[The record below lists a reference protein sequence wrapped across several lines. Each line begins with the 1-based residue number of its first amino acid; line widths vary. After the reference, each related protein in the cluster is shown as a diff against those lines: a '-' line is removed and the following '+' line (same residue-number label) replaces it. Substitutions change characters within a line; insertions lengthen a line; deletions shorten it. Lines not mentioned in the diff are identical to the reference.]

1 MSLDLTTHD
10 FIRDTNG
17 DYSIGSNSIVA
28 TTQRNDSDGYVAW
41 DHSSSPIP
49 IMGGWQVEWTFKY
62 TQLSTSGA
70 DSSMASWTGMLGGW
84 QRWLNSVNQGTGS
97 ADAHFVSAEAF
108 ATNTNNYVVFVRCGV
123 LGVSSNQV
131 YSAAVLACSKNTQY
145 YARMTTDSNAST
157 YGDIIFQVY
166 TDAAR
171 TTLLGT
177 ETVSLTSL
185 YGGLTFDY
193 FQAHSSS
200 NYYTSNS
207 KQTSSTVTDYNITG
221 LSASSSVVGALSA
234 DSAAM
239 SGSATHSAVGS
250 YDGAGSLSTSAATIS
265 GAAINAGGGLPP
277 AVLQSS
283 IKEFFTDSSGSPLMA
298 GVVKIKILQD
308 ATNYSYDF
316 SDNTI
321 KASASVTTLQGSLT
335 AVDATYWAGWYEID
349 VITSNLAD
357 GSYTFYIEETTTNQ
371 HRYSSFTYKAGLV
384 AQAPTASENADA
396 VWAKTLP

>member
-1 MSLDLTTHD
+1 MSLDLTTYD
-10 FIRDTNG
+10 FIRDTNL
-17 DYSIGSNSIVA
+17 DYTIATNSITA
-28 TTQRNDSDGYVAW
+28 TTQKLSADGYVAW
-41 DHSSSPIP
+41 DYSASPVDIL
-49 IMGGWQVEWTFKY
+49 GGWEVQWTFNY
-62 TQLSTSGA
+62 TQLSAGSAGGTLA
-70 DSSMASWTGMLGGW
+70 AWTNQLGGW
-84 QRWLNSVNQGTGS
+84 RQWLNGGAT
-97 ADAHFVSAEAF
+97 ADYISAEAY
-108 ATNTNNYVVFVRCGV
+108 AVNNSTYWFFIRCGKDGASGINSPGALV
-123 LGVSSNQV
+123 LNKS
-131 YSAAVLACSKNTQY
+131 TTY
-145 YARMTTDSNAST
+145 YGTFKTDANAST
-157 YGDIIFQVY
+157 NGDAILEVHS
-166 TDAAR
+166 DAAR
-171 TTLLGT
+171 TTLVGT
-177 ETVSLTSL
+177 ETVSLTSP
-185 YGGLTFDY
+185 YSGLTFDY
-193 FQAHSSS
+193 FQAHSAVHH
-200 NYYTSNS
+200 
-207 KQTSSTVTDYNITG
+207 TSSGATAT
-221 LSASSSVVGALSA
+221 SVVSDYVISGFGGSLTATGSLSTG
-234 DSAAM
+234 SAAI
-239 SGSATHSAVGS
+239 SGSATHSSVGS
-250 YDGAGSLSTSAATIS
+250 YDSAGSLSTSAATIS

-321 KASASVTTLQGSLT
+321 KASASVATLQGSLT